1 LKFQKMPAIIRHH
14 ISFAPKSGD
23 DALVRPG
30 EMTTSEAAALAEC
43 SMENIRLWIRKYR
56 IGRWEPRL
64 QMYLVDGDKL
74 VARMNRRRRR
84 AKTKLLAEAK

>member
-1 LKFQKMPAIIRHH
+1 MPAIIRHH

-43 SMENIRLWIRKYR
+43 SMENIRLWVTKNRV
-56 IGRWEPRL
+56 GRWEPRL
-64 QMYLVDGDKL
+64 KMYLIDREKL
-74 VARMNRRRRR
+74 LARMNRR
-84 AKTKLLAEAK
+84 KPKPSPLA